1 MALHANRV
9 RHLARPRCLRHVS
22 MPREVVTALKQVQGL
37 CAQGVIRLHHADPSG
52 EIDTWCTAPIRHHLL
67 LPHLYVRTNALM
79 KSLSAFVLYGGEMH
93 VERITGVLGARVEA
107 GPLQQLSVGELAEL
121 RALACEHEV
130 IIVPGQSLTP
140 LEQVEFSRRLGPAA
154 DSPFIEPSPD
164 HPEVIKVLKEASDGN
179 AFNFGGAW
187 HSDFSFQST
196 PPSFTVLHALDIPPY
211 GGDTLWSSMT
221 AAYRALSSQ
230 HQEQLAPLSAVHT
243 ARDAY
248 SPKMQPLH
256 SGLSSMN
263 IVCDESA
270 NNTEIHPLV
279 TTHGETGKKVLFY
292 NRAYVRDLLG
302 VADEIEKLRLMDWLH
317 LHTTDAKFTVRH
329 KWSVGDVA
337 IWDNRST
344 QHNAL
349 NDYAGFRRELHRT
362 TVRGERPVA

>member
-1 MALHANRV
+1 
-9 RHLARPRCLRHVS
+9 
-22 MPREVVTALKQVQGL
+22 
-37 CAQGVIRLHHADPSG
+37 
-52 EIDTWCTAPIRHHLL
+52 
-67 LPHLYVRTNALM
+67 M
-79 KSLSAFVLYGGEMH
+79 KSLLAFVLYGREMH
-93 VERITGVLGARVEA
+93 VERLTGVLGARVHV
-107 GPLQQLSVGELAEL
+107 GPLQELSVDELAEL

-130 IIVPGQSLTP
+130 IIIPRQSLAP

-221 AAYRALSSQ
+221 AAYRALSPQ
-230 HQEQLAPLSAVHT
+230 HQEQLALLSAVHT

-270 NNTEIHPLV
+270 NNTEIHPLI
-279 TTHGETGKKVLFY
+279 TTHAETGKKVLFY

-302 VADEIEKLRLMDWLH
+302 MADEIEKLRLMDWLH